1 MASKPAAAELFA
13 AAKSLLSSA
22 ELRNR
27 TIARLPDSRIGT
39 PIVKHGVDLG
49 RPGSEGNDMRSRF
62 EIVTDDQGRTV
73 FHFLGADGAAL
84 LRGLP
89 SRDRYAVKVEL
100 MEARTALRLRNRFV
114 RHADDDG
121 HWFAV
126 LTKKDGEP
134 LARTA
139 TVETEAMLDQLIE
152 QLNSNAVGAPLLK
165 HLDA

>member
-1 MASKPAAAELFA
+1 
-13 AAKSLLSSA
+13 
-22 ELRNR
+22 
-27 TIARLPDSRIGT
+27 
-39 PIVKHGVDLG
+39 
-49 RPGSEGNDMRSRF
+49 MRSRF
-62 EIVTDDQGRTV
+62 EIVTDDRGCTV
-73 FHFLGADGAAL
+73 FHFLGSDGAAL

-100 MEARTALRLRNRFV
+100 METRTALRLRNRFV

-139 TVETEAMLDQLIE
+139 TVDTEAMLDQLIE
-152 QLNSNAVGAPLLK
+152 QLTSNAVGAPLLK
-165 HLDA
+165 HVDA